1 MYTPANKGPET
12 EGRTLHSA
20 DRVSAVEVEEE
31 EEEEEWE
38 YEEESDVY
46 VRSKFFET
54 WLWTSVTLPNEPERD
69 G

>member
-1 MYTPANKGPET
+1 MYTPVNKGPET
-12 EGRTLHSA
+12 GS
-20 DRVSAVEVEEE
+20 RVPSVGSVGAVEDE

-46 VRSKFFET
+46 LRSKFFQS
-54 WLWTSVTLPNEPERD
+54 WLWTSVSLPNTPERD

>member
-1 MYTPANKGPET
+1 MG
-12 EGRTLHSA
+12 
-20 DRVSAVEVEEE
+20 AVED

-46 VRSKFFET
+46 LRSKFFES
-54 WLWTSVTLPNEPERD
+54 WLWTSVTLPNTADRD

>member
-12 EGRTLHSA
+12 GSPVLS
-20 DRVSAVEVEEE
+20 VGSVGAVED

-46 VRSKFFET
+46 LRSKFFES
-54 WLWTSVTLPNEPERD
+54 WLWTSVTLPNTAERD

>member
-12 EGRTLHSA
+12 EGRFLHSA
-20 DRVSAVEVEEE
+20 DRVSATAEEEEE

-38 YEEESDVY
+38 YDEESIY
-46 VRSKFFET
+46 MRSKFFET